1 MAAERK
7 LFRLT
12 DIEIEEASGAQVSG
26 FGVGASLPRLEDER
40 FLEGRGQFCADIALP
55 GTLHAAFFRSPHAHA
70 RILAIKKPSG
80 FEKQV
85 FCAADLA
92 GICRIRST
100 AKLPGFKPSDWPV
113 LAIEKARHVGEPIAM
128 ALGSSP
134 AQAED
139 IAALVEIEFEQL
151 PPVVSMWDALESGA
165 PLVHDEWGGNVLVDM
180 KLEGGDLAAAKSAAA
195 HVVERSFRMNRMHP
209 LPLEGRACIAS
220 YDGRLDELVVYVAH
234 QLPVPLQIGLA
245 QVLGMSQRRLRV
257 VAPDVGASFGLKT
270 YVESE
275 TVAVAWAAMK
285 LRRPV
290 RWIQDRY
297 ESLVCD
303 ANCRDYHCKIIAY
316 ADADGRILGLE
327 SEVIV
332 DSGAYSPWPW
342 PAGLEGGLALGN
354 MQGCYDIRAF
364 RGRAINVVSNK
375 PAGQPF
381 RGVARPLSCC
391 GHEIVIDA
399 VAQAVGIDPLEARLR
414 NFVRPAQMPYVSVTK
429 KTLDSGDYA
438 AALKR
443 AAELIGLSAIRA
455 RQKQPEPDGRLI
467 GVGFASFYE
476 QTAYGTGPFGYAAW
490 GIELVPGMEPAVAR
504 LTGDGELILEV
515 GSHSHG
521 QGHETVFAQLAN
533 EILGIDPRKVSVR
546 FGDTS
551 TSPAGTGTYT
561 SRSMV
566 TTGGAV
572 IEACRALRAPIV
584 RIGAHLLQCREA
596 YARIENGRVQGP
608 QGSVEL
614 AEIGRAWYHHPE
626 DLPADMDPA
635 GLTASAGHRAHDPGV
650 FAYSAH
656 AAVVAVDPEIGSVE
670 VIDYAIV
677 ADCGTRVNPLLVEG
691 QVIGGFSNGLGN
703 ALYEESTYDEL
714 GQPTAT
720 TLADYA
726 ALTAPSVPDV
736 KLEFM
741 ETPSPFAMLGIKG
754 IGENGAIG
762 PPAAIANA
770 VNDALRP
777 LGASIYETPI
787 TAARVRT
794 AISRARSGR
803 GS

>member
-1 MAAERK
+1 MR
-7 LFRLT
+7 
-12 DIEIEEASGAQVSG
+12 
-26 FGVGASLPRLEDER
+26 
-40 FLEGRGQFCADIALP
+40 
-55 GTLHAAFFRSPHAHA
+55 
-70 RILAIKKPSG
+70 
-80 FEKQV
+80 
-85 FCAADLA
+85 
-92 GICRIRST
+92 
-100 AKLPGFKPSDWPV
+100 
-113 LAIEKARHVGEPIAM
+113 
-128 ALGSSP
+128 
-134 AQAED
+134 
-139 IAALVEIEFEQL
+139 
-151 PPVVSMWDALESGA
+151 DALRDGA
-165 PLVHDEWGGNVLVDM
+165 PLVHDEWGNNVLIDM
-180 KLEGGDLAAAKSAAA
+180 KIESGDIAAARSAAA

-209 LPLEGRACIAS
+209 LPLEGRACVAH

-234 QLPVPLQIGLA
+234 QLPVPLQIGLS
-245 QVLGMSQRRLRV
+245 QVLGISQRRLRV
-257 VAPDVGASFGLKT
+257 IAPDVGASFGLKT

-275 TVAVAWAAMK
+275 TVCVAWAAMQ

-303 ANCRDYHCKIIAY
+303 ANCRDYQCKITAY
-316 ADADGRILGLE
+316 ADAAGRILGLDCD
-327 SEVIV
+327 VVV

-354 MQGCYDIRAF
+354 IQGCYDIRAL

-391 GHEIVIDA
+391 AHEVVIDA

-414 NFVRPAQMPYVSVTK
+414 NFVQPGQMPYVSITK
-429 KTLDSGDYA
+429 KTLDSGDYGRALTRA
-438 AALKR
+438 AALIDLP
-443 AAELIGLSAIRA
+443 AVRA
-455 RQKQPEPDGRLI
+455 RQKRKEPDGRLI

-490 GIELVPGMEPAVAR
+490 GIELVPGLEPAVAR
-504 LTGDGELILEV
+504 LTGDGELVLEV

-521 QGHETVFAQLAN
+521 QGHETVFAQLAHDV
-533 EILGIDPRKVSVR
+533 LGIDPHRVSVR
-546 FGDTS
+546 YGDTS

-572 IEACRALRAPIV
+572 LEACRALQQPILK
-584 RIGAHLLQCREA
+584 IGAHLLQCKEA
-596 YARIENGRVQGP
+596 DARIEGGRVRGP
-608 QGSVEL
+608 QGSVEF

-626 DLPADMDPA
+626 ELPADIDPA
-635 GLTASAGHRAHDPGV
+635 GLAASAGHKPHDPGV

-656 AAVVAVDPEIGSVE
+656 AAVVAVDPNIGSVE

-703 ALYEESTYDEL
+703 ALYEESTYDEQ

-726 ALTAPSVPDV
+726 ALAAPAMPDV
-736 KLEFM
+736 KIEFM
-741 ETPSPFAMLGIKG
+741 ETASPFSALGMKG

-777 LGASIYETPI
+777 LGAAVYETPI
-787 TAARVRT
+787 TARRVRT
-794 AISRARSGR
+794 ALARARSG
-803 GS
+803 GSA